1 MSKVRS
7 LCDNDAQNYHIQ
19 RSKRV
24 NGSERRVSFRKTGNS
39 DNMLSS
45 GAMASASPISIETP
59 VIQLHQC
66 GIPRLGQPT
75 ARKLALALAT
85 LSGKTDASEATVEDL
100 LNYLPMR
107 YEDRSNLA
115 RITNLYDGLEASL
128 ELYVRVA
135 GGFQVGKN
143 RGPKQPKLFI
153 FEITASDP
161 ERTGK
166 PVVVWW
172 FVSGRAAQRII
183 AYNKQRFSKGA
194 RFIAYGK
201 WEWDTRRNTF
211 ALRLN
216 KPDELEM
223 LPGTW
228 TPPEIGLLRLAEENV
243 EKEEVE
249 KENGGTAGDD
259 ESLIDEED
267 AIEDE
272 EAGDPGMAAIHV
284 GRRVPV
290 YRKLGE
296 FRSKRLREIV
306 HAVFSQI
313 NDASI
318 TETLPAELRSKHQL
332 IGRAEALRRIHF
344 PSEEDSIELY
354 EKARSP
360 AHLRLIFE
368 EFFWVALSLGLRR
381 GERIKEPK
389 GAVIEITDRIRD
401 SLASILPFQL
411 TGAQERVIA
420 RIFDDM
426 QSDAP
431 MNRLLQGDVGSGKTI
446 VALEAMLA
454 AMENGYQAA
463 LMAPTEILAEQ
474 HSRNIKRLLAKTS
487 YRVELLM
494 GSLRATEKRRLHKD
508 VAAGDVH
515 AVIGT
520 HALIQ
525 ESVAFSKLGLIVI
538 DEQHRFGVLQR
549 AELRA
554 RGFHPDVL
562 VMTATPIPR
571 SLAMTAYGDLDV
583 SVIDELPPGRTP
595 IKTVV
600 VGEDQRTGVYKGVER
615 EVRAGRQVYVVYPLV
630 EESEK
635 MDLKDATRMFEQLR
649 DRVFPNF
656 TIGLVHGKMKSAD
669 KEEVMRRFVNGE
681 IQILVATTVVEVGVD
696 VPNASLMVIEH
707 AERFGL
713 SQLHQLR
720 GRVGRGAEKSYCV
733 LLASDKQTSVARE
746 RLGIMEETSDGFRIA
761 EKDLE
766 IRGPGEVLGT
776 RQSGMPTF
784 RIGNLVR
791 DIEILETA
799 RREADFYLTTR
810 RRTRETSELIE
821 RVRADVRFGLAA
833 IG

>member
-1 MSKVRS
+1 
-7 LCDNDAQNYHIQ
+7 
-19 RSKRV
+19 
-24 NGSERRVSFRKTGNS
+24 
-39 DNMLSS
+39 MLSS
-45 GAMASASPISIETP
+45 GAMSSSASITLDTPAIE
-59 VIQLHQC
+59 LYRF
-66 GIPRLGQPT
+66 GIPRFGQAT

-85 LSGKTDASEATVEDL
+85 LAGKTDATEATVEDL

-115 RITNLYDGLEASL
+115 RISDLHDGMEASL

-143 RGPKQPKLFI
+143 RSPKAPPLYI

-183 AYNKQRFSKGA
+183 AYNRQRFERGA
-194 RFIAYGK
+194 RFIAFGL

-211 ALRLN
+211 SLRLN

-228 TPPEIGLLRLAEENV
+228 TPPEHALLRLAEENGA
-243 EKEEVE
+243 KEGR
-249 KENGGTAGDD
+249 KETGGVRKDDDALDADD
-259 ESLIDEED
+259 EAEGDESVDSEEEED
-267 AIEDE
+267 
-272 EAGDPGMAAIHV
+272 DPSLAAIHV

-296 FRSKRLREIV
+296 FRAKRLREIM
-306 HAVFSQI
+306 HAVLSRLPEE
-313 NDASI
+313 AI
-318 TETLPAELRSKHQL
+318 TETLPADLRARQHL
-332 IGRAEALRRIHF
+332 IERAPAMRRIHF
-344 PSEEDSIELY
+344 PAEDASIDEY
-354 EKARSP
+354 ERARSP

-368 EFFWVALSLGLRR
+368 EFFWVALALAVKRV
-381 GERIKEPK
+381 ERAKEPK
-389 GAVIEITDRIRD
+389 GAVIEITERVRER
-401 SLASILPFQL
+401 LASILPFTL
-411 TGAQERVIA
+411 TSAQERVIT

-446 VALEAMLA
+446 VALQAMLA

-463 LMAPTEILAEQ
+463 LMVPTEILAEQ
-474 HSRNIKRLLAKTS
+474 HARNVKRLLAPTP
-487 YRVELLM
+487 YRVELLI
-494 GSLRATEKRRLHKD
+494 GSLRATEKRRFHKD
-508 VAAGDVH
+508 VAAGEVH
-515 AVIGT
+515 ACIGT

-525 ESVAFSKLGLIVI
+525 EAVAFHKLGLIVI

-549 AELRA
+549 AELRT

-571 SLAMTAYGDLDV
+571 SLAMTVYGDLEV

-600 VGEDQRTGVYKGVER
+600 VGEDSRAGVYKGVER

-635 MDLKDATRMFEQLR
+635 MDLKDATRMYEHLR
-649 DRVFPNF
+649 DRVFPTFN
-656 TIGLVHGKMKSAD
+656 IGLLHGRMKAAE
-669 KEEVMRRFVNGE
+669 KEDVMRRFVAGE

-696 VPNASLMVIEH
+696 VPNASVMVIEH

-720 GRVGRGAEKSYCV
+720 GRVGRGAEQSFCV
-733 LLASDKQTSVARE
+733 LLASEKRTSVARE

-766 IRGPGEVLGT
+766 LRGPGEVMGT
-776 RQSGMPTF
+776 RQSGVPTF
-784 RIGNLVR
+784 RVGNLVR
-791 DIEILETA
+791 DVQILEEA
-799 RREADFYLTTR
+799 RREADYYLTAR
-810 RRTRETSELIE
+810 RMTRETSNLIE
-821 RVRADVRFGLAA
+821 RVRADARFGLAA
-833 IG
+833 VG

>member
-1 MSKVRS
+1 MV
-7 LCDNDAQNYHIQ
+7 A
-19 RSKRV
+19 
-24 NGSERRVSFRKTGNS
+24 
-39 DNMLSS
+39 
-45 GAMASASPISIETP
+45 ISTLTPETP
-59 VIQLHQC
+59 VVELYRF
-66 GIPRLGQPT
+66 GIPRFGQPT
-75 ARKLALALAT
+75 ARKLALALAS
-85 LSGKTDASEATVEDL
+85 LAGKTDATEAIIEDL

-107 YEDRSNLA
+107 YEDRSNMA
-115 RITNLYDGLEASL
+115 RISDLHDGLEASL

-143 RGPKQPKLFI
+143 RSPKAPPLYI
-153 FEITASDP
+153 FEITAGDP

-172 FVSGRAAQRII
+172 FVSGRAAGRII
-183 AYNKQRFSKGA
+183 AYNRQRFARGA
-194 RFIAYGK
+194 RFVAYGK

-228 TPPEIGLLRLAEENV
+228 SPPEHALLRLAEAEEETENF
-243 EKEEVE
+243 
-249 KENGGTAGDD
+249 AGPEIELDD
-259 ESLIDEED
+259 AVDADEEN
-267 AIEDE
+267 ED
-272 EAGDPGMAAIHV
+272 DPSLAAIHV

-296 FRSKRLREIV
+296 FRAKRLREIV
-306 HAVFSQI
+306 HAVLEQLE
-313 NDASI
+313 DRSI
-318 TETLPAELRSKHQL
+318 EETLPTELRARQGL

-344 PSEEDSIELY
+344 PAEDVSLSDY
-354 EKARSP
+354 ERARSP

-368 EFFWVALSLGLRR
+368 EFFWVALALGLRR
-381 GERIKEPK
+381 GQRIKEAK
-389 GAVIEITDRIRD
+389 GAVIELTDLVRERIE
-401 SLASILPFQL
+401 SVLPFQL
-411 TGAQERVIA
+411 TSAQERVIT
-420 RIFDDM
+420 RIYDDM

-446 VALEAMLA
+446 VALQAMLA

-463 LMAPTEILAEQ
+463 LMVPTEILAEQ
-474 HSRNIKRLLAKTS
+474 HSRNVKRLLARTPF
-487 YRVELLM
+487 RVELLI
-494 GSLRATEKRRLHKD
+494 GSLRAAIKKRLHKEI
-508 VAAGDVH
+508 ASGEVH
-515 AVIGT
+515 AIIGT

-525 ESVAFSKLGLIVI
+525 ESVQFHKLGLIVI

-554 RGFHPDVL
+554 RGFNPDVL

-600 VGEDQRTGVYKGVER
+600 VGEDQRAGVYKGVER
-615 EVRAGRQVYVVYPLV
+615 EVRAGRQVYVVYPLI

-635 MDLKDATRMFEQLR
+635 MDLKDATRMYEQLR

-656 TIGLVHGKMKSAD
+656 NVGLLHGKMKSAE
-669 KEEVMRRFVNGE
+669 KEEVMRRFVSGE
-681 IQILVATTVVEVGVD
+681 INILVATTVVEVGVD
-696 VPNASLMVIEH
+696 VPNASVMVIEH

-720 GRVGRGAEKSYCV
+720 GRVGRGAEQSFCV
-733 LLASDKQTSVARE
+733 LLASEKQTSVARE
-746 RLGIMEETSDGFRIA
+746 RLGIMEETNDGFRIA

-766 IRGPGEVLGT
+766 IRGPGEVMGT
-776 RQSGMPTF
+776 RQSGLPTF

-791 DIEILETA
+791 DVLILEEA
-799 RREADFYLTTR
+799 RREAEHYLTTR
-810 RRTRETSELIE
+810 ARTREASRLIE
-821 RVRADVRFGLAA
+821 RIRDDPRFGLAA
-833 IG
+833 VG